1 VATYSSGVGSVAGP
15 NGAYEARH
23 VDPLDLQEP
32 VSTLLFCFSWVKTP
46 GTFEDVRRLVAEYV
60 NDYNM
65 VRLHSAIVCVTP
77 ADKLAGRVEA
87 IWAAPKQKRA
97 MANAERRTR
106 CETEGFARSQVSRVH

>member
-1 VATYSSGVGSVAGP
+1 
-15 NGAYEARH
+15 

-46 GTFEDVRRLVAEYV
+46 WNFEDARRLVAEYV

-65 VRLHSAIVCVTP
+65 VRLQGAIACVTL

-87 IWAAPKQKRA
+87 TWAARKQKRA
-97 MANAERRTR
+97 AANAERRTR
-106 CETEGFARSQVSRVH
+106 CETEGFAQSQISRVH

>member
-1 VATYSSGVGSVAGP
+1 MATYSSGVGSVAGP

-46 GTFEDVRRLVAEYV
+46 WNFEDARRLVAEYV
-60 NDYNM
+60 NDHNI
-65 VRLHSAIVCVTP
+65 VRLRSAIACVTP

-87 IWAAPKQKRA
+87 IWAARKQKRA
-97 MANAERRTR
+97 TANAERRTR
-106 CETEGFARSQVSRVH
+106 CETEGFARSQIA